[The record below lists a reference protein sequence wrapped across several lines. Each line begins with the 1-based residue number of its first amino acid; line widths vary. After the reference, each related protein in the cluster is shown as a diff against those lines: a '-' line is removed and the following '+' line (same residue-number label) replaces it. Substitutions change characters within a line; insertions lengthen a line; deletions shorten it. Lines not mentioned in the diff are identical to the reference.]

1 MDGRAD
7 FKQPIK
13 TSFLCFNV
21 LQILRENKST
31 ATSAINQNSVEMMH
45 TKSKS
50 IDVKKAAK
58 CENPCAILHLFH
70 TRCTS
75 QQLYTE
81 YKWPT
86 IMLKNSFHCFLKKK
100 DTKSCHRLSPR
111 NAKGLNL
118 QLDHRLLNRDT
129 VFVYSSK
136 AKVIREQGLFAC
148 KFCIGKYIDADAAIL
163 RVQLGNYPH

>member
-100 DTKSCHRLSPR
+100 ERHEKLSPLSKKCKE
-111 NAKGLNL
+111 KGLNL

-148 KFCIGKYIDADAAIL
+148 KFCIGKYIDADAAI
-163 RVQLGNYPH
+163 R